1 MPNRFLN
8 NITINDEYT
17 FPNADGSAN
26 QVIAT
31 DGSGELSFVDQNV
44 VITVKNVSGGSLS
57 KGTVVHTAPSATPP
71 SGNVIEVIAADY
83 DDATKMP
90 AIGVLNETIAD
101 GAEGAAVMM
110 GAVSGIDTSSFSIGD
125 ELYVGNLG
133 TFTNSKPSTAGQLI
147 QKIAVVIK
155 SHASNGL
162 IKIFGAGRSNDVPLP
177 LYIDNTNQRV
187 GISEPSPNE
196 KLVVSEIRTGSTP
209 SDLYTTVVKSVQSAG
224 ATPNPGTGG
233 LKVQYYDGANNHAFG
248 LVAGTSSSDFLTTGP
263 MHFYTNS
270 DLDTVSATGFAMVI
284 DSSQNVGIGV
294 TSPTGDLHVKAR
306 ASDGYTNIVLQ
317 DDNGGGFYGQH
328 ISFQN
333 NSGTEAASIRV
344 NSTPS
349 AAELKLQY
357 GVSGVTDIGE
367 FRVSSGNFSF
377 RKNGNNVMLI
387 QSDTNINI
395 GMPIPAVNKLD
406 VYGDIGI
413 EEYIVHNGDTDTKF
427 GFVANDNFAIRTAG
441 GERVRVTSGGS
452 VGINTNNPS
461 AKLDVEGNAVLG
473 SSGNTATGSYA
484 VALNQ
489 NNTANSL
496 DSLAT
501 GENTT
506 ASGRQ
511 SFSGGFNT
519 TASGPGS
526 FAIGGNSV
534 AQGANSLCAG
544 GDGTTTGAS
553 ATSIGTLNDATN
565 DYSFAAG
572 YNSTASGLVSFAM
585 GSGVTASGPKSTAF
599 GQANNIAGELNFAT
613 GISNTSNQY
622 TYGNLISGNSNG
634 TNGYSGAY
642 QSSFNIGGGIQNNL
656 GKSSYATSAC
666 IASLVVG
673 TNNKVGYWDAGGSLL
688 KANVAQGNIVGGDL
702 NYVLGS
708 NSIVVGQ
715 YNTMNFGQSQAIF
728 GVGCV
733 NPGGTTL
740 GQVPNTSI
748 PQLICGRNNAK
759 FVNNSTGMHLFAV
772 GNGGADSSRFTTMN
786 VYASTTGTARVG
798 IAQDVPAYVLDVTG
812 QARFTGGYTTS
823 DERLK
828 ENIQDNTLG
837 LSELKQLRTVSYD
850 WKSGKILGRSIED
863 ITTNKNCRGLIA
875 QEAEIV
881 SPDLVDTDDSEYG
894 IKSIDSGALTAM
906 LIKSVQEQQDII
918 ESLKERIQA
927 LENN

>member
-1 MPNRFLN
+1 MAQKFL
-8 NITINDEYT
+8 TDVELD
-17 FPNADGSAN
+17 AGLVDGSNSTGTSGYVLSSTGAATSWVDPGTLTAEAAEVV
-26 QVIAT
+26 QVP
-31 DGSGELSFVDQNV
+31 
-44 VITVKNVSGGSLS
+44 VKNLQGSALTKGDPVYISGSVG
-57 KGTVVHTAPSATPP
+57 A
-71 SGNVIEVIAADY
+71 SGRLEVKLADAG
-83 DDATKMP
+83 DDAKMP
-90 AIGVLNETIAD
+90 AVGLLAQDLAING
-101 GAEGAAVMM
+101 EGYAVVT
-110 GAVSGIDTSSFSIGD
+110 GKLRNLITSPINGTTTSGG
-125 ELYVGNLG
+125 EVLYVKSGSTTGSALTTVKPTGVNFIQNVGKIGRASTSNDG
-133 TFTNSKPSTAGQLI
+133 TL
-147 QKIAVVIK
+147 VVSSI
-155 SHASNGL
+155 L
-162 IKIFGAGRSNDVPLP
+162 RSNDVPTP
-177 LYIDNTNQRV
+177 LYIDHDNQRV
-187 GISEPSPNE
+187 GIDEQTPAE

-248 LVAGTSSSDFLTTGP
+248 LVAGTTSSDFLTSGP

-270 DLDTVSATGFAMVI
+270 DLDTVSATGLAMI
-284 DSSQNVGIGV
+284 LDNSQNLGIGV
-294 TSPTGDLHVKAR
+294 TSITAGNRLEVAGG
-306 ASDGYTNIVLQ
+306 AVGV
-317 DDNGGGFYGQH
+317 DD
-328 ISFQN
+328 
-333 NSGTEAASIRV
+333 
-344 NSTPS
+344 
-349 AAELKLQY
+349 
-357 GVSGVTDIGE
+357 
-367 FRVSSGNFSF
+367 
-377 RKNGNNVMLI
+377 
-387 QSDTNINI
+387 
-395 GMPIPAVNKLD
+395 
-406 VYGDIGI
+406 
-413 EEYIVHNGDTDTKF
+413 YIVHNGDTDTKF
-427 GFVANDNFAIRTAG
+427 GFVANDNFAITTG
-441 GERVRVTSGGS
+441 GTERVRVTSGGS
-452 VGINTNNPS
+452 VGIVTNNPS

-489 NNTANSL
+489 NNTASSL

-511 SFSGGFNT
+511 SFSGGYNT
-519 TASGPGS
+519 TASGAGS

-534 AQGANSLCAG
+534 ASGANSLCAG
-544 GDGTTTGAS
+544 GDGTTTGS
-553 ATSIGTLNDATN
+553 TATSIGTLNDATG

-599 GQANNIAGELNFAT
+599 GQANNIAGELNFAI
-613 GISNTSNQY
+613 GISNSSNQY

-673 TNNKVGYWDAGGSLL
+673 SNNKVGYWDAGGSLL
-688 KANVAQGNIVGGDL
+688 KANPAQGNIVGGDL

-715 YNTMNFGQSQAIF
+715 YNTMNQGQSQAIF

-740 GQVPNTSI
+740 GQVPNQST

-772 GNGGADSSRFTTMN
+772 GNGGSDSSRFTTMN
-786 VYASTTGTARVG
+786 VYASATGTARVG

-863 ITTNKNCRGLIA
+863 IATNKNCRGLIA